1 MTPQSSAGW
10 QSSAGN
16 SQRQRQPGWG
26 DEVQDSPVAAEQNE
40 EWLRVNFEDLPGSG
54 RSEGSTAV
62 VGDIDLTYVMLQPR
76 IEETVLAY
84 LDLHEEALILTIDQ
98 AMMRSSSCLIISLW
112 TERAIRQA
120 WPSSEHTTTSSTWT
134 SAAFLQLRHEQLK
147 SGQASEDRKYRWA
160 QFRSITDGRDGP
172 QADRLGEH
180 QEPDGGRGF
189 WWLTDV
195 REHCQPDR
203 ASSSADAL
211 VRSSFAQRSQ
221 QITRFCACP
230 RGCTTLVHG
239 AIRYCD
245 YCFVEAG
252 EPQPIP

>member
-1 MTPQSSAGW
+1 MKCKTAPSRRSRTKNGSESTSKTYQGLAV
-10 QSSAGN
+10 
-16 SQRQRQPGWG
+16 QRAPRPWWATST
-26 DEVQDSPVAAEQNE
+26 SPMSCCSRE
-40 EWLRVNFEDLPGSG
+40 F
-54 RSEGSTAV
+54 
-62 VGDIDLTYVMLQPR
+62 
-76 IEETVLAY
+76 EETVLAY

-221 QITRFCACP
+221 QIMRFCACP

>member
-1 MTPQSSAGW
+1 MTPRSSAGW

-16 SQRQRQPGWG
+16 NQRQRQPGWG

-147 SGQASEDRKYRWA
+147 SKRPGVR
-160 QFRSITDGRDGP
+160 GP
-172 QADRLGEH
+172 QIPLGPVPQH
-180 QEPDGGRGF
+180 HRRTRRTSGR
-189 WWLTDV
+189 
-195 REHCQPDR
+195 
-203 ASSSADAL
+203 SARRTPGTGRRSRVL
-211 VRSSFAQRSQ
+211 VANRRS
-221 QITRFCACP
+221 
-230 RGCTTLVHG
+230 
-239 AIRYCD
+239 
-245 YCFVEAG
+245 
-252 EPQPIP
+252 